1 MNEQLVCETKYEA
14 STEPLLL
21 SVAVADYAHT
31 QALFDGR
38 VKLQNIKLNRVKL
51 PVDDI
56 IKKFLNGAPWAIS
69 EMSMGKYVEQTANGT
84 CDYIALPIFPYRAFR
99 HAAFYV
105 RSNSPL
111 SYDNLRKLTIGI
123 PGKSVTAVIYARAL
137 LTHQLGVLEE
147 NIEWVVGEINQCASS
162 LPNEDFGDML
172 DEKPA
177 LTSMLLSGQIDILIS
192 PHVPHVDSAGIRHLF
207 PEHARLDYDYW
218 QTTRIFPIMHTIVLR
233 KDVEIANP
241 GTALKL
247 TEAFSSARDKCLDIL
262 RDPSEMLTPLPFLS
276 LHTEWLNRTFGFEY
290 LPYGVEK
297 NRVTLNAFLDF
308 CHEQGVSKRR
318 VELKELFQY

>member
-1 MNEQLVCETKYEA
+1 MSEQLVCETQSSV
-14 STEPLLL
+14 STRALPL

-38 VKLQNIKLNRVKL
+38 VQLSDIKLNRVEL

-84 CDYIALPIFPYRAFR
+84 CDFIALPIFPYRAFR

-105 RSNSPL
+105 RSDSTL
-111 SYDNLRKLTIGI
+111 SHDNLRQLKIGI

-147 NIEWVVGEINQCASS
+147 NIEWVVGEINQCTSA
-162 LPNEDFGDML
+162 LPNEDFGDPL
-172 DEKPA
+172 KEKPA
-177 LTSMLLSGQIDILIS
+177 LTSMLLNGQIDVLIS
-192 PHVPHVDSAGIRHLF
+192 PHVPHVDSTTIRHLF

-218 QTTRIFPIMHTIVLR
+218 QTTRIFPIMHTMVLR

-241 GTALKL
+241 GTAHKL
-247 TEAFSSARDKCLDIL
+247 AEAFTSARDICLDIPVSYTHL
-262 RDPSEMLTPLPFLS
+262 R
-276 LHTEWLNRTFGFEY
+276 
-290 LPYGVEK
+290 
-297 NRVTLNAFLDF
+297 A
-308 CHEQGVSKRR
+308 HET
-318 VELKELFQY
+318 

>member
-1 MNEQLVCETKYEA
+1 MTEQLIFATEA
-14 STEPLLL
+14 VMPKDTLSL

-38 VKLQNIKLNRVKL
+38 VQLPDIKLNRVKL

-69 EMSMGKYVEQTANGT
+69 EMSMGKYVEQTANGS

-105 RSNSPL
+105 RSDSKL
-111 SYDNLRKLTIGI
+111 SRDNLRQLKIGI

-137 LTHQLGVLEE
+137 LTHQLGVPEE
-147 NIEWVVGEINQCASS
+147 AIEWVVGEINQCASS
-162 LPNEDFGDML
+162 LPNEDFGDDL
-172 DEKPA
+172 NEQPA
-177 LTSMLLSGQIDILIS
+177 LTSLLLNGEIDVLIS
-192 PHVPHVDSAGIRHLF
+192 PHVPHVDSASIRHLF

-218 QTTRIFPIMHTIVLR
+218 QMTRIFPIMHTMVLR
-233 KDVEIANP
+233 KDVEREHP

-247 TEAFSSARDKCLDIL
+247 TNAFISARDKCLDIL

-276 LHTEWLNRTFGFEY
+276 LHTEWLNRTFGSEY
-290 LPYGVEK
+290 LPYGVDR

-308 CHEQGVSKRR
+308 CYEQGVSKRL
-318 VELKELFQY
+318 VELEELFQY